1 MDQGAR
7 EDILRGYWI
16 NGARMC
22 QQVDQLL
29 DGYVKMVVLVMAMMM
44 MMIIII
50 IFIILQI
57 LCIHSS
63 VFSLHCIFVKY
74 CTFTCTAKKSC
85 KFQVEKL

>member
-16 NGARMC
+16 NGARIC
-22 QQVDQLL
+22 QQVDQLP
-29 DGYVKMVVLVMAMMM
+29 DDYIKMVVLVMTMMM
-44 MMIIII
+44 MMMMMLIII

-63 VFSLHCIFVKY
+63 VFLYIAY
-74 CTFTCTAKKSC
+74 
-85 KFQVEKL
+85 L